1 MKETVYLYFITGFLG
16 SGKTTFLKEILNM
29 LPKEKVGLIVNEFGQ
44 INVDGQ
50 IITTDS
56 GYEVVEIN
64 NGQVFCG
71 CVSGNFVDSICEYL
85 TLPIRHLIVETS
97 GMANPHNIQDILA
110 NVENRASEDYEYKG
124 MICIVDPTK
133 AMMLVES
140 LNAVRSQISKSE
152 FLVINKADLVTK
164 EELEEVQGMVAELN
178 PTAPVLVTSFGKIDE
193 EMFLSFL
200 KGEVS
205 RLNAQVQNIEQSILR
220 PLNYLLAGKEPVPY
234 EKLVEFSKRAAKL
247 SYRYKGY
254 ANTDRGV
261 MLVSGL
267 DTGVNYT
274 PSDYKI
280 EGFDLVLISSEGD
293 IKDEIEALWQ
303 AYVGTALQISEK
315 GKEYWD

>member
-44 INVDGQ
+44 INVDGHT
-50 IITTDS
+50 ITTES

-71 CVSGNFVDSICEYL
+71 CVSGNFVESICEYL

-97 GMANPHNIQDILA
+97 GMANPHNIQDILT
-110 NVENRASEDYEYKG
+110 NVENRASEEYEYKG

-133 AMMLVES
+133 VLMLMES

-152 FLVINKADLVTK
+152 FLVINKADLVSK
-164 EELEEVQGMVAELN
+164 EELAEVRATISELN
-178 PTAPVLVTSFGKIDE
+178 PTAPILVTSFGKIDE
-193 EMFLSFL
+193 DVFLSFL
-200 KGEVS
+200 HGEVEH
-205 RLNAQVQNIEQSILR
+205 LNAQVQNIEQTIRR
-220 PLNYLLAGKEPVPY
+220 PLNYLIEGPHLLPY
-234 EKLVEFSKRAAKL
+234 DKLVAFSKRATKL

-267 DTGVNYT
+267 DTGVNFT
-274 PSDYKI
+274 PSDYQI
-280 EGFDLVLISSEGD
+280 EGFNLVLISSEGD
-293 IKDEIEALWQ
+293 IQEDIELLWKDLVSQE
-303 AYVGTALQISEK
+303 VQISEK